1 MRIRYEG
8 KMAKNKCDE
17 CGTELEKTFVLTAFD
32 VPFVCWACPKSECYQ
47 LYKQMFERKYLHNDK
62 KK

>member
-1 MRIRYEG
+1 
-8 KMAKNKCDE
+8 MAKNKCDE